1 MWALPIWQYVE
12 QQIRIYLQKKI
23 VGIMVGTKLQI
34 HVEVYLWDL
43 RFHLFH
49 GTIYFHWWNNQEN
62 FRSLFTTDLSPPIV
76 FIWKCNTLYMLKG
89 K

>member
-49 GTIYFHWWNNQEN
+49 GTIYFH
-62 FRSLFTTDLSPPIV
+62 
-76 FIWKCNTLYMLKG
+76 
-89 K
+89 